1 MVISL
6 SCRVIANKSATT
18 MLCCYAMGSQPFV
31 YLQRGY
37 RNYGQPNVKLFS
49 LRHNSWLLCSQSLGL
64 WITIFI
70 SNDDAIANAR
80 LAKIQYLTVAQ
91 IVSPIAE
98 ISTCST
104 WSCRQ
109 CRVKTSNSVIALV
122 NFANQ
127 GLFLIRIALSIA
139 WCFAR
144 EVSIGEIEIALF
156 DQIRI
161 IYIRCT

>member
-1 MVISL
+1 MVISV

-104 WSCRQ
+104 
-109 CRVKTSNSVIALV
+109 
-122 NFANQ
+122 
-127 GLFLIRIALSIA
+127 
-139 WCFAR
+139 
-144 EVSIGEIEIALF
+144 
-156 DQIRI
+156 
-161 IYIRCT
+161 